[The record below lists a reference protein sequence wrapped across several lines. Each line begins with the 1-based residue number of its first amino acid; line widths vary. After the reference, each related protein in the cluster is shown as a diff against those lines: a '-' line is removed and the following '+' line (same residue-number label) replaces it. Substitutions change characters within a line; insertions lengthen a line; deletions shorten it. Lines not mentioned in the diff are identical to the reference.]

1 MWKTLLEEHG
11 FPIRGIVSCCDT
23 PTERLAGFIDHF
35 LQPGMQNLESFLQDT
50 KHTLQIIENVNDEV
64 KDGKLSLEGV
74 KVVSLDVENMYNN
87 MSEDLATE
95 ACKEFLE
102 SELFQQDGE
111 NCSFSANSI
120 LPRSREV

>member
-1 MWKTLLEEHG
+1 
-11 FPIRGIVSCCDT
+11 
-23 PTERLAGFIDHF
+23 
-35 LQPGMQNLESFLQDT
+35 MQNLESFLQDS

-74 KVVSLDVENMYNN
+74 AVVRLDVENMYNN

-102 SELFQQDGE
+102 SDLFQQDGE
-111 NCSFSANSI
+111 NCSAE
-120 LPRSREV
+120 SRFLRHPGIRDGRKIFEKSRNIRGKVMQLAINQ